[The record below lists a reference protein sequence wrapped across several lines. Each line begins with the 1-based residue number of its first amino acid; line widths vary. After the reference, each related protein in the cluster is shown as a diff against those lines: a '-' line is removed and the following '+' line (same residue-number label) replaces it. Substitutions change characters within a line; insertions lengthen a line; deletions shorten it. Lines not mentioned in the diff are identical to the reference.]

1 MKYRIFMT
9 LATIFIII
17 VFISLLVIFTPRL
30 ITGLAARTNIYK
42 PNTAPIKDVAIV
54 FGAGLHRDGTPT
66 PVLKD
71 RVKTAADLYFAG
83 KVKKLLLTGDNIDI
97 GYNEPASM
105 QAYAM
110 ELGVPQTDLV
120 LDYAGRRTY
129 DSCYRAKYIFNVK
142 SAALVTQ
149 TFHLPRAIF
158 LCQQLNLESVGVNAD
173 QRIYTKRSQT
183 IWFIRELP
191 ATLMAAIDIWIRH
204 PIPVMGD
211 PEPIILDTNP
221 S

>member
-1 MKYRIFMT
+1 MT
-9 LATIFIII
+9 LTTVFIII

-42 PNTAPIKDVAIV
+42 PNNAPIKDVAIV

-105 QAYAM
+105 QAYAI
-110 ELGVPQTDLV
+110 ELGVPQSDIV

-191 ATLMAAIDIWIRH
+191 ATLMAVIDIWIRH